1 MSQAIF
7 DPEAA
12 RNFANVLETLGRDMR
27 GKNLSVINKAR
38 MLRDAW
44 RDAKYRAFEQDLDE
58 TTVKLAQ
65 FLEDCEKY
73 VAYLREKARIIE
85 EEYHR

>member
-12 RNFANVLETLGRDMR
+12 RYFAGGLEKLGSDLQ
-27 GKNLSVINKAR
+27 GKNQALIAKSQ
-38 MLRDAW
+38 LLGDEW
-44 RDAKYRAFEQDLDE
+44 RDAKYRAFQSDFDE
-58 TTVKLAQ
+58 TTMNLAQ

-85 EEYHR
+85 EEFHR

>member
-12 RNFANVLETLGRDMR
+12 RYFAGVLDSLGRDLHAHNASLAR
-27 GKNLSVINKAR
+27 QAQNLGN
-38 MLRDAW
+38 AW
-44 RDAKYRAFEQDLDE
+44 RDAKYRAFEQSFDE
-58 TTVKLAQ
+58 TTMNLAG

-73 VAYLREKARIIE
+73 VVYLREKARIIE
-85 EEYHR
+85 EEFHR